1 MNTKKGN
8 SRTYSINN
16 WSWAYQAW
24 VHTVV
29 WFGQNCAPRPG
40 RLKTNYRYCMTWH
53 RYDTKIHIIWEIHS
67 EMSSSASCWRVDLLT
82 STWPR
87 VSVCGGDMVP
97 RCDLCSAG
105 TPGSVVWDT
114 CSGDHRQGGRQDAT
128 DRYTNTISRWCGYH
142 HPSIIVCCDGMGPIL
157 MTCDVSQIT
166 LPSSAFSR
174 TWLGQYQRWY
184 YFTCLNNKQYLGW

>member
-1 MNTKKGN
+1 M
-8 SRTYSINN
+8 YSGLTRKSCIDMIQRHILCER
-16 WSWAYQAW
+16 Y
-24 VHTVV
+24 TRK
-29 WFGQNCAPRPG
+29 C
-40 RLKTNYRYCMTWH
+40 RLPP
-53 RYDTKIHIIWEIHS
+53 S
-67 EMSSSASCWRVDLLT
+67 VDVLT